1 MKLVTTTLTALA
13 LSVAVVG
20 SAHAGCQTPTL
31 ELTVDQEFG
40 DTTNGYGGNNSY
52 DNETSFGIAL
62 EIPLSS
68 IIKKLCIQELLGLK
82 AKNRTEDS
90 NKDAKAA
97 RAAVDEAKARQEEIA
112 ALNDKIELCSG
123 FTLDT
128 APGSIKDFCGDL
140 LQ

>member
-31 ELTVDQEFG
+31 ELTVDQEFSDG
-40 DTTNGYGGNNSY
+40 TNSYGNSY
-52 DNETSFGIAL
+52 DSDTSFGIAL

-112 ALNDKIELCSG
+112 ALNDKIQLCSD

>member
-31 ELTVDQEFG
+31 ELTVDQEFSDG
-40 DTTNGYGGNNSY
+40 TNSYGNSY
-52 DNETSFGIAL
+52 DNDTSFGIAL

>member
-40 DTTNGYGGNNSY
+40 DSTHYSGSNINNN
-52 DNETSFGIAL
+52 DTSFGIAL

-112 ALNDKIELCSG
+112 ALNDKIKLCSG

-128 APGSIKDFCGDL
+128 APGSIQEFCGDL

>member
-31 ELTVDQEFG
+31 ELTVDQEFSDG
-40 DTTNGYGGNNSY
+40 TNNYGNSY
-52 DNETSFGIAL
+52 DSDTSFGIAL